1 MERSRVFL
9 QGLLR
14 PLEMLA
20 GSEERPQNI
29 YATKLGLKLGYWIW
43 RRRG

>member
-9 QGLLR
+9 PGLLR

-20 GSEERPQNI
+20 VSEERPQNI
-29 YATKLGLKLGYWIW
+29 YAIKLGLKLGYWIW
-43 RRRG
+43 RTRG